1 MLPGKYLDVITDF
14 SDPLELAG
22 KVREGYLKLAWKSES
37 GLKIGYV
44 LVKEGK
50 IVGSLVEEITG
61 NSSISGDEA
70 FREIFDAVKRSL
82 IRAVEIYEADVE
94 GILRTHPKMQVTFVG
109 LPSKSGRDLE
119 SFLALLGVYRGGVE
133 IQDGSKAWR
142 IYVENGLVKAARA
155 IKGSDYRGDDAIRE
169 ILRETGHLLKDG
181 RYTVGDY
188 HRFSPEDTV
197 QKSDLLREGLELVKE
212 KKRTEK
218 GF

>member
-142 IYVENGLVKAARA
+142 IYVETGLVKAARA